1 MATHSDKP
9 SLCPSAQPD
18 WQDAKVFGVVGG
30 TSDTPATAYLNTP
43 APVTAELLKL
53 AEPVAPAEV
62 FRFAALCACSACD
75 HYSEAQSKCRLVEK
89 TERWVPIVS
98 ESLPVCSIR
107 AECRWWQQE
116 GRAACM
122 RCPQVVTN
130 DFNPSA
136 EIRMAADPENH

>member
-1 MATHSDKP
+1 MANQSEKP

-30 TSDTPATAYLNTP
+30 TPDTPETAYLKTT
-43 APVTAELLKL
+43 APVSGELLKL

-62 FRFAALCACSACD
+62 FRFAAPCACSSCD
-75 HYSEAQSKCRLVEK
+75 HYNEAQSKCRLVEK
-89 TERWVPIVS
+89 TVRWVPVVS
-98 ESLPVCSIR
+98 ENLPVCSIR

-116 GRAACM
+116 GREACL

-130 DFNPSA
+130 DFHPSA